1 MLRLSERVPPN
12 YFAHVTP
19 RPFPYDVLPDMLSN
33 HVIRPAL
40 RGLLNP
46 QVVIAI
52 AVLLIFSII
61 NAPWLLNIFPL
72 VLIVW
77 HLFRGLIHV
86 HRRVRAEVSLLRN
99 GLTVRAHVL
108 RLRPHRTI
116 LGDIDGACLDCALA
130 VASRRTYIG
139 SIWLSDGAEA
149 AQISKRG
156 YLYVICL
163 LQAPGS
169 WRVIEQ
175 LDSEILYEH
184 MGPIQKIPTD
194 L

>member
-12 YFAHVTP
+12 YFAQETP
-19 RPFPYDVLPDMLSN
+19 RPFPYDVLPDMLNN
-33 HVIRPAL
+33 HVLRPAV

-46 QVVIAI
+46 QIVVGLAT
-52 AVLLIFSII
+52 LLIFSLI
-61 NAPWLLNIFPL
+61 NAPGLLNIFPL
-72 VLIVW
+72 ALIVW
-77 HLFRGLIHV
+77 RLSRGLMHIQ
-86 HRRVRAEVSLLRN
+86 RRVRAEISLLRN

-108 RLRPHRTI
+108 RLRAHRTV

-130 VASRRTYIG
+130 VAPRRTYIG

-149 AQISKRG
+149 AEISRRG
-156 YLYVICL
+156 YVYVICL

-175 LDSEILYEH
+175 LESEISYEH
-184 MGPIQKIPTD
+184 MGPIQKIPED
-194 L
+194 F